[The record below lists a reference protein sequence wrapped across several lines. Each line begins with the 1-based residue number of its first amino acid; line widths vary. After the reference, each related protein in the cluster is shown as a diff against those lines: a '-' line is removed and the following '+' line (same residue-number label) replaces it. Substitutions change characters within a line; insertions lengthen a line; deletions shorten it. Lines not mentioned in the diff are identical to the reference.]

1 MRRIKPWPLNLLRTL
16 SRRCPPDKT
25 CCLPMRR
32 LNATGGYVVHRAG
45 AGLVTLR
52 GACNGCASVAR
63 YKVLFVGNISVPIGG
78 TAGAISVAISIGGEA
93 VPQTTATATPAAVGD
108 AWNVETAAFVDVPR
122 GCCANI
128 AVSNISTQAIDVAN
142 ANLMVERVA

>member
-1 MRRIKPWPLNLLRTL
+1 MAVELTA
-16 SRRCPPDKT
+16 
-25 CCLPMRR
+25 
-32 LNATGGYVVHRAG
+32 NAVQAVPTGQNVLFTDAPVKCNRGYVVHRAG

-63 YKVLFVGNISVPIGG
+63 YKVLFLGNISVPTGG

-108 AWNVETAAFVDVPR
+108 AWNVATAAFVDVPR

-128 AVSNISTQAIDVAN
+128 AVRNISTQAIDVVN
-142 ANLMVERVA
+142 ANLMIERVA

>member
-1 MRRIKPWPLNLLRTL
+1 MAVELTA
-16 SRRCPPDKT
+16 
-25 CCLPMRR
+25 
-32 LNATGGYVVHRAG
+32 NAVQAVPAGQNVLFTDAPVKCNRGYVVHRAG

-63 YKVLFVGNISVPIGG
+63 YKVLFVGNISVPTGG

-93 VPQTTATATPAAVGD
+93 VPKTTATATPAAVGD
-108 AWNVETAAFVDVPR
+108 AWNVATAAFVDVPR

-128 AVSNISTQAIDVAN
+128 AVRNISTQAIDVAN

>member
-1 MRRIKPWPLNLLRTL
+1 MAVELTA
-16 SRRCPPDKT
+16 
-25 CCLPMRR
+25 
-32 LNATGGYVVHRAG
+32 NAAQTVAAGQNVLFTDAPVKCNRGYVVHRVG

-63 YKVLFVGNISVPIGG
+63 YKVMFVGNISVPTGG

-108 AWNVETAAFVDVPR
+108 AWNVATATFVDVPR

-128 AVSNISTQAIDVAN
+128 AVRNISTQAIDVAN
-142 ANLMVERVA
+142 ANLMIERVA